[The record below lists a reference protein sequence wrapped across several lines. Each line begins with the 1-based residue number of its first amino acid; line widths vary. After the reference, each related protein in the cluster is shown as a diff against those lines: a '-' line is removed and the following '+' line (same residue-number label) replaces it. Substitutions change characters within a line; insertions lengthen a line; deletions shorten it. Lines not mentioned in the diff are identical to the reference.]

1 MPTFAL
7 PSFLAEAASLIA
19 PINPQHEAAA
29 RARLDSLAKPVGSL
43 GRLEDWAAQLAG
55 IQGGAMPLAVDPALM
70 VTIAAD
76 HGVVA
81 EGVAATPSSVTA
93 LQVVNFMHGG
103 GAINNLC
110 ASAGM
115 QLWVVDAGVDADL
128 PQGPGLV
135 HAKIARGTA
144 NFTRQCAMTEEQ
156 CHAALSLGL
165 NLAAK
170 ASAQGVR
177 LVGLGEMGIGNTTAS
192 TALFCAYLGF
202 TPQEVT
208 GIGAGIAPSQLPH
221 KAAVIARALE
231 LHKDVVAGGN
241 PVQVLAALGGLEIAA
256 LAGLIIGAASHGMAV
271 MVDGFIATAAYV
283 AALHIAPAV
292 APYCF
297 FSHGSA
303 EAGHGKVLARLGQKP
318 LLDLGLRLGEGTGAT
333 LGVSMLR
340 AAVQAYNGMVTLQ
353 DLGITLKG

>member
-1 MPTFAL
+1 MPTPVL
-7 PSFLAEAASLIA
+7 PSFLAEAACRIA

-55 IQGGAMPLAVDPALM
+55 IQAGAMPLAVDPALM

-81 EGVAATPSSVTA
+81 EGVAATPSSVTT
-93 LQVVNFMHGG
+93 LQVHNFMKGG

-128 PQGPGLV
+128 PPAPGLI

-144 NFTRQCAMTEEQ
+144 NLARQCAMTDEE

-165 NLAAK
+165 SLAAK
-170 ASAQGVR
+170 ASDQGMR
-177 LVGLGEMGIGNTTAS
+177 LVGLGEMGIGNTTPS

-202 TPQEVT
+202 TPQEIT

-221 KAAVIARALE
+221 KAAVIARALA
-231 LHKDVVAGGN
+231 LHEHVVAGGN
-241 PVQVLAALGGLEIAA
+241 PVAILAALGGLEIAA
-256 LAGLIIGAASHGMAV
+256 LAGLILGAAGHGMAV

-283 AALHIAPAV
+283 AALRMAPAV

-340 AAVQAYNGMVTLQ
+340 AAVQAYNGMATLS
-353 DLGITLKG
+353 DLGITLPA